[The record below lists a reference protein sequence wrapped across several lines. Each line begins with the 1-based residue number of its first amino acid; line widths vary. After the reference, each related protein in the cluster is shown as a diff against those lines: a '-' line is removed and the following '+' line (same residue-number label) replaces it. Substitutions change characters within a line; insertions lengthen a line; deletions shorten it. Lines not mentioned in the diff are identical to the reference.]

1 MEKGRRQN
9 QPNIPFPLVYKLKLG
24 EVRGLKLS
32 KIDWAGVLPPEND
45 QKSHELC
52 LWFHSGKEYVV
63 IFFFKCIK
71 KFFDTPSFK
80 W

>member
-52 LWFHSGKEYVV
+52 L
-63 IFFFKCIK
+63 
-71 KFFDTPSFK
+71 
-80 W
+80 